1 MSWFMFRL
9 GVIYSDMVVLSMIKI
24 FDRKNRGLDKQVR
37 KNYTEDA
44 YFSQVLL
51 LTRCKAFFI
60 GYFAINLT
68 LADLKNPCQ
77 DGTRYHS
84 ITML

>member
-1 MSWFMFRL
+1 MSLFMFRL
-9 GVIYSDMVVLSMIKI
+9 GAIYSDGVVLSMIGI
-24 FDRKNRGLDKQVR
+24 FDRKTQGLDKYVK

-51 LTRCKAFFI
+51 LTGCKAFFI

-68 LADLKNPCQ
+68 LADLKNHCQ
-77 DGTRYHS
+77 DGIQYHS
-84 ITML
+84 IMIL

>member
-1 MSWFMFRL
+1 
-9 GVIYSDMVVLSMIKI
+9 MVGLSMVKI

-51 LTRCKAFFI
+51 L
-60 GYFAINLT
+60 Y
-68 LADLKNPCQ
+68 Q
-77 DGTRYHS
+77 V
-84 ITML
+84 

>member
-1 MSWFMFRL
+1 MSLFVFRL
-9 GVIYSDMVVLSMIKI
+9 GVMINDAVGLTMI
-24 FDRKNRGLDKQVR
+24 EIDSKNRGLDNQVR

-51 LTRCKAFFI
+51 LTRCKAFFN
-60 GYFAINLT
+60 GYFAIIIT
-68 LADLKNPCQ
+68 LADLKNSCQ

-84 ITML
+84 ITIL